1 MKKTYKYSWIILL
14 ILLLITII
22 YFYLNRDSD
31 KNIEILN
38 NETIIEEITWS
49 WTEIKDSENILEVK
63 WLDNIWEIET
73 KNEVKR
79 N

>member
-1 MKKTYKYSWIILL
+1 MKKTYKYSGIILL

-38 NETIIEEITWS
+38 NETIIEEITGS
-49 WTEIKDSENILEVK
+49 GTEIKDSENILEVK
-63 WLDNIWEIET
+63 GLDNIGEIET